1 MEDFSKYIIK
11 EYKYWEV
18 SIKINQTYLG
28 SCIIWCKRE
37 NALDLTDATKEERE
51 ELFLILKKVKEEL
64 TKIFQPNWFNYSF
77 LGNETRHLHCHLIPR
92 YSESRE
98 FEGVKFEDK
107 LFGRNWKTDHV
118 FSISEDILEKIRQ
131 EVATKLTEK

>member
-1 MEDFSKYIIK
+1 MEDFSKYRIK
-11 EYKYWEV
+11 EYKYWEI
-18 SIKINQTYLG
+18 SIKTNQTYLG

-37 NALDLTDATKEERE
+37 NVLDLTDATKEERE
-51 ELFLILKKVKEEL
+51 ELFLILKKLKEAL
-64 TKIFQPNWFNYSF
+64 IKTFRPDWFNYSF
-77 LGNETRHLHCHLIPR
+77 LGNEVRHLHCHFIPR

-107 LFGRNWKTDHV
+107 LWGKNWKTDYD

-131 EVATKLTEK
+131 VIVNILS